1 MKGNVPSADPA
12 SGRGLTR
19 RSARILRLLLP
30 ACFAALTLAAAAA
43 PASAYI
49 YWGTFTGLG
58 INNTTGPISRANLN
72 GTGLIRRFISGAENA
87 SGVAVDAAHVYW
99 TSIDGTIGRANLDGT
114 AVDQRFIP
122 GPSTADG
129 VAVDPAHIYWSN
141 QDGSIGRANL
151 DGTGIDQHF
160 ITGIQATDGIA
171 VDGAHIYWSNQGG
184 TIGRANLDGTG
195 IDQSFVSGAT
205 DPGDVA
211 VDSGHIYW
219 TNGTQNS
226 IDTGVGRANLDGT
239 GVTNRFIDV
248 APLGGVAVDGTH
260 IYWSNN
266 DGTIGRANLDGTGVD
281 QRFIAGVQANGGI
294 AVDSLGPTGGTQPP
308 PPVFGKTANVVP
320 VSGRVL
326 VRLPGSREFVSLSSA
341 RTLPLGSL
349 VDTTGGK
356 VRLTSARSST
366 GGTESGVFYSGVF
379 RVTQTRARSG
389 VRSGQLVGLTV
400 LTLAGPRPSGC
411 ASARGRAGIA
421 KKRPRKR
428 QLWGHAKGNFRTV
441 GGSASATVRGTE
453 WLTEDTCAGTL
464 IRVVHGVISV
474 DDFVHHRTF
483 LLHAGHSYVAR
494 RNGRKPRATES
505 PALWAALGGK
515 TICGLAVGRG
525 QQLLCSAR
533 VVPAPKQGRR
543 EGDPGFVFLRAT
555 GPPQLARLS
564 QYSWQKPSYEPTGTP
579 TLAIGQTW
587 SRAGLGVKCTVT
599 TDTVRCANRSNYGF
613 AITLSTY
620 RQF

>member
-1 MKGNVPSADPA
+1 MPPPCRKHLDLRLRPEERLKGIVARADPA
-12 SGRGLTR
+12 SGRVLTR
-19 RSARILRLLLP
+19 RPARTLRLLLP
-30 ACFAALTLAAAAA
+30 ACFAALTLATTAA

-58 INNTTGPISRANLN
+58 INNTTGPIGRANLN

-87 SGVAVDAAHVYW
+87 SGVAVNAASVYW

-114 AVDQRFIP
+114 AVDQQFIP

-141 QDGSIGRANL
+141 QDGTIGRANL
-151 DGTGIDQHF
+151 DGTGVDQQF
-160 ITGIQATDGIA
+160 ITGIQATGGIA

-195 IDQSFVSGAT
+195 VDQSFVSGAT

-226 IDTGVGRANLDGT
+226 IDTGVGRANVDGT
-239 GVTNRFIDV
+239 GVTNRFID
-248 APLGGVAVDGTH
+248 ASPLGGIAVDGTH

-281 QRFIAGVQANGGI
+281 QQFITGVQANGGI
-294 AVDSLGPTGGTQPP
+294 AVDSLGPTGGTQRQ
-308 PPVFGKTANVVP
+308 PVFGKTANVVP

-326 VRLPGSREFVSLSSA
+326 VRLPGQHKFISLSSA
-341 RTLPLGSL
+341 RALPLGSL
-349 VDTTGGK
+349 VDTTAGK

-366 GGTESGVFYSGVF
+366 GGTESGVFYGGVF

-389 VRSGQLVGLTV
+389 VRAGQLVGLTV

-421 KKRPRKR
+421 KKRPRER
-428 QLWGHAKGNFRTV
+428 RLWGHAKGNFRTV

-464 IRVVHGVISV
+464 IRVVHGVVSV
-474 DDFVHHRTF
+474 DDFVRHRTF

-494 RNGRKPRATES
+494 RDGRKSPATKS
-505 PALWAALGGK
+505 PALWAALDGK
-515 TICGLAVGRG
+515 VICGLAIGQS

-533 VVPAPKQGRR
+533 VVPAPKQGSS

-564 QYSWQKPSYEPTGTP
+564 QYSWQKPAGYEPTGRP
-579 TLAIGQTW
+579 TLTSGQTW
-587 SRAGLGVKCTVT
+587 SRGAS
-599 TDTVRCANRSNYGF
+599 A
-613 AITLSTY
+613 
-620 RQF
+620 